1 MKTIGLIGGVT
12 WQSTSDYYR
21 TINTAISRR
30 LGGAHSARLA
40 LVSLDFA
47 EVLAC
52 MQAGDEE
59 AVFARYLDAA
69 TALRRCEADFM
80 VLCSNTAHRR
90 ADRLAEAAGLPLLHI
105 GDATGTAVRRAGLA
119 TIGLLGTR
127 STMEG
132 DFIAGRLRTRH
143 GLSVLVPEEPD
154 RREIDRLIYTEMSAG
169 VFSDHARSV
178 IADAARALAERGAQG
193 LILGCT
199 ELPILMRGQDIGVP
213 AFDTAALHASAAA
226 DHALEENR
234 DTP

>member
-1 MKTIGLIGGVT
+1 
-12 WQSTSDYYR
+12 
-21 TINTAISRR
+21 
-30 LGGAHSARLA
+30 
-40 LVSLDFA
+40 
-47 EVLAC
+47 
-52 MQAGDEE
+52 
-59 AVFARYLDAA
+59 
-69 TALRRCEADFM
+69 
-80 VLCSNTAHRR
+80 AHRR